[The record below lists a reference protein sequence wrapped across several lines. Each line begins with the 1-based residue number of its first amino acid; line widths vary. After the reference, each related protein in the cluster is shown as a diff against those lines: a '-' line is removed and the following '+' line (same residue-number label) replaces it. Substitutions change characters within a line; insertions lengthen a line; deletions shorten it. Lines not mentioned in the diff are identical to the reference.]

1 MASAEVTLPALAPFR
16 PGKDKWKSYVVKF
29 RQYLRGNNI
38 RDADDDRKKGIFL
51 ANCGSEV
58 LDMAIDLVAPR
69 DIEEVPWTDL
79 LQILEEHYAPTGTPV
94 ANRFTFHQRDQKEGE
109 TIKEFV
115 AALRQIAASCE
126 FDHVDNAIADR
137 VVFGMRDR
145 GLQKKFLSRKKL
157 VLKDV
162 VEEATASEISEKAAA
177 AVSRAKGIHKIR
189 STTQSSTE
197 DSAAGSESEE
207 ESTVHKVSR
216 PPRRETA
223 QKSYKGE
230 RCASCRGD
238 HPRAS
243 CKWRDATCRRCNRR
257 GHIAE
262 ACRAEEP
269 APEPSSHRPREN
281 REDNARASRRS
292 SYQSR
297 RGESDGN
304 RRRAVHQ
311 TTIHLPDDDDTATKC
326 HATVLLEGTP
336 CSMEVD
342 SGSVYSI
349 MDWKNLKRIKPD
361 VRKKDLRPLRSRLVD
376 FGGNHIGVL
385 GRALLHVSYQEFQGN
400 LPITIVEHDR
410 PTLLGMEWF
419 KPLGLGIVGVNQI
432 RQDELDTLLEEFKE
446 VFDGKLGKFVGKPI
460 SFNLDKTITPIRLK
474 PRRVPFALRP
484 KVDAQL
490 DKLIAQGVLEPI
502 DHAAWETPIVTPMK
516 HDGSVRIC
524 ADYKCSINKA
534 LSQSAY
540 PVPVVQHLL
549 HSLGSGTIFAKLD
562 LAQAYQQ
569 LPVDEKTAEA
579 QTIVT
584 HRGAFKCNRLQFG
597 VSAAPGI
604 FQSMMERLLQG
615 IPGVVPYFD
624 DVLISGHSKTQLLE
638 RLKQVLRRFKEKGL
652 RVRRDKCIIG
662 VQEVEFL
669 GYLIDGTG
677 IHPTKAKVRAIHE
690 APAPKN
696 KAELQAFLGL
706 LNFYA
711 VFLKQKAT
719 AAEPLHRLLGKAV
732 PWRWGT
738 EEENAFK
745 TIKGLLSSDSVLIQY
760 HETLPLLLTCD
771 ASPYGIGAVL
781 SHQLPNGSEAPIA
794 YFSKTMSSTERNYSQ
809 LDKEALAIVAGVK
822 RFHEYLYG
830 RNFTVITDHKPLL
843 GLLAGDKPTPGYM
856 SPRMTRWAIFLAGY
870 AYRLIHKPGKTIG
883 NADALS
889 RCPSKEPV
897 EDPAP
902 TISLLHIDADRD
914 CPVTSADVATH
925 TQRDPI
931 LKQVRSWVLRGWPA
945 EKPAEKFSPFARK
958 QQELST
964 MKGCILWGD
973 RVLIPSA
980 LQKKTLET
988 LHNGH
993 PGIVR
998 MKGLARS
1005 YVWWPSLDKDI
1016 EEWVARCDPCQEVR
1030 PAPAQTPVSEWEM
1043 PSSPWARIHIDF
1055 AGPMQGHYLLIVVDA
1070 FSKWLEVIPMASTTS
1085 EATIRALRRLFAT
1098 HGLPDV
1104 LVSDNGPQL
1113 TSKAMEE
1120 FLAGLGIRHAL
1131 TAFYRPAG
1139 NGQAERMVR
1148 LTKETLTKMGPG
1160 DWQERIDNFLLTQ
1173 HITPH
1178 ATTKKSPAELLMGR
1192 RLRSP
1197 LDRLHPQ
1204 YNPEVT
1210 ATASRPLRAFT
1221 IGDPVFALNFN
1232 GSPKWL
1238 KGRIESTTGP
1248 KSYRVELEDGQVCRR
1263 HIDQLRKRWRGSEG
1277 NQPDGV
1283 GLPHP
1288 DEVGLQ
1294 HPDEVGL
1301 QHPGRADLQHSGEVG
1316 LPHPDE
1322 AGLQHPGEAGHR
1334 PPDEAGQAHSHEI
1347 PQRRSRAVDRDPPR
1361 EGGSHPSS
1369 DEGQQRPCQGDQR
1382 SRQVDRGQPHGGGAQ
1397 QATQAGQRPTGK
1409 GDPNQ
1414 HPDRVDQHQPCK
1426 VDQHHS
1432 SKEGA
1437 HHPGQ
1442 VEQHHPSEVGQHQP
1456 CEASQLQ
1463 PSRGDEHH
1471 PGEVDHTGQRQR
1483 REPNE
1488 TPTDLPG
1495 FGRHPPDSSVVP
1507 PRGSRFSRR
1516 GKDQRLQR
1524 ELPDVAAGGAGTD
1537 PAHSTAGA
1545 PATPTGEP
1553 GRTGASPAQAG
1564 GEAQTELRRSSRASR
1579 RPAYLR
1585 DFVTYIN
1592 CDGHFSD

>member
-1 MASAEVTLPALAPFR
+1 
-16 PGKDKWKSYVVKF
+16 
-29 RQYLRGNNI
+29 
-38 RDADDDRKKGIFL
+38 
-51 ANCGSEV
+51 
-58 LDMAIDLVAPR
+58 
-69 DIEEVPWTDL
+69 
-79 LQILEEHYAPTGTPV
+79 
-94 ANRFTFHQRDQKEGE
+94 
-109 TIKEFV
+109 
-115 AALRQIAASCE
+115 
-126 FDHVDNAIADR
+126 
-137 VVFGMRDR
+137 
-145 GLQKKFLSRKKL
+145 
-157 VLKDV
+157 
-162 VEEATASEISEKAAA
+162 
-177 AVSRAKGIHKIR
+177 
-189 STTQSSTE
+189 
-197 DSAAGSESEE
+197 
-207 ESTVHKVSR
+207 
-216 PPRRETA
+216 
-223 QKSYKGE
+223 
-230 RCASCRGD
+230 
-238 HPRAS
+238 
-243 CKWRDATCRRCNRR
+243 
-257 GHIAE
+257 
-262 ACRAEEP
+262 
-269 APEPSSHRPREN
+269 
-281 REDNARASRRS
+281 
-292 SYQSR
+292 
-297 RGESDGN
+297 
-304 RRRAVHQ
+304 
-311 TTIHLPDDDDTATKC
+311 
-326 HATVLLEGTP
+326 
-336 CSMEVD
+336 
-342 SGSVYSI
+342 
-349 MDWKNLKRIKPD
+349 
-361 VRKKDLRPLRSRLVD
+361 
-376 FGGNHIGVL
+376 
-385 GRALLHVSYQEFQGN
+385 
-400 LPITIVEHDR
+400 
-410 PTLLGMEWF
+410 
-419 KPLGLGIVGVNQI
+419 
-432 RQDELDTLLEEFKE
+432 
-446 VFDGKLGKFVGKPI
+446 
-460 SFNLDKTITPIRLK
+460 
-474 PRRVPFALRP
+474 
-484 KVDAQL
+484 
-490 DKLIAQGVLEPI
+490 
-502 DHAAWETPIVTPMK
+502 
-516 HDGSVRIC
+516 
-524 ADYKCSINKA
+524 
-534 LSQSAY
+534 
-540 PVPVVQHLL
+540 
-549 HSLGSGTIFAKLD
+549 
-562 LAQAYQQ
+562 
-569 LPVDEKTAEA
+569 
-579 QTIVT
+579 
-584 HRGAFKCNRLQFG
+584 
-597 VSAAPGI
+597 
-604 FQSMMERLLQG
+604 
-615 IPGVVPYFD
+615 
-624 DVLISGHSKTQLLE
+624 
-638 RLKQVLRRFKEKGL
+638 
-652 RVRRDKCIIG
+652 
-662 VQEVEFL
+662 
-669 GYLIDGTG
+669 
-677 IHPTKAKVRAIHE
+677 
-690 APAPKN
+690 
-696 KAELQAFLGL
+696 
-706 LNFYA
+706 
-711 VFLKQKAT
+711 
-719 AAEPLHRLLGKAV
+719 
-732 PWRWGT
+732 
-738 EEENAFK
+738 
-745 TIKGLLSSDSVLIQY
+745 
-760 HETLPLLLTCD
+760 
-771 ASPYGIGAVL
+771 
-781 SHQLPNGSEAPIA
+781 
-794 YFSKTMSSTERNYSQ
+794 
-809 LDKEALAIVAGVK
+809 
-822 RFHEYLYG
+822 
-830 RNFTVITDHKPLL
+830 
-843 GLLAGDKPTPGYM
+843 M

-870 AYRLIHKPGKTIG
+870 SYKLIHKPGKTIG

-945 EKPAEKFSPFARK
+945 EKPAEKFSPFAWK

-1030 PAPAQTPVSEWEM
+1030 PAPAQAPVSEWEM

-1055 AGPMQGHYLLIVVDA
+1055 TGLMQGHYLLIVVDA
-1070 FSKWLEVIPMASTTS
+1070 FSKWLEVIPTASTTS

-1120 FLAGLGIRHAL
+1120 FLAGQGIRHAL

-1221 IGDPVFALNFN
+1221 IGDP
-1232 GSPKWL
+1232 
-1238 KGRIESTTGP
+1238 
-1248 KSYRVELEDGQVCRR
+1248 
-1263 HIDQLRKRWRGSEG
+1263 
-1277 NQPDGV
+1277 
-1283 GLPHP
+1283 
-1288 DEVGLQ
+1288 
-1294 HPDEVGL
+1294 
-1301 QHPGRADLQHSGEVG
+1301 
-1316 LPHPDE
+1316 
-1322 AGLQHPGEAGHR
+1322 
-1334 PPDEAGQAHSHEI
+1334 
-1347 PQRRSRAVDRDPPR
+1347 RRSRAVDRDLSQEGWHPQPGKVGIRHSMERDRHNNQGVDWDPPR

-1369 DEGQQRPCQGDQR
+1369 DEDQQRPCQGDQR

-1397 QATQAGQRPTGK
+1397 HATQAGQRPTGK

-1432 SKEGA
+1432 SKDGA
-1437 HHPGQ
+1437 HHPDQ

-1456 CEASQLQ
+1456 CEANQLQ

-1483 REPNE
+1483 REPRKPNE

-1579 RPAYLR
+1579 HPAYLR